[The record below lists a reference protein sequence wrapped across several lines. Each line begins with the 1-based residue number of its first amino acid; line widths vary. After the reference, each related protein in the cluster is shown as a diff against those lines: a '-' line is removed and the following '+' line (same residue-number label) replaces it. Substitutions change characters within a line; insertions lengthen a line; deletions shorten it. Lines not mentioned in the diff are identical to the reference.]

1 MCLCLCSPICLNR
14 PLVAKM
20 TTCGHIFCWPCLLR
34 HISFCEDD
42 PKKKHAYCPICMTY
56 LETDKL
62 KSVELRRST
71 EVSEGATIEMQLMV
85 KSKACAMGL
94 PYDAWRKQGKAGQV
108 RLPWYNQKNAI
119 FSHFA
124 LSSNP
129 QSVLLREED
138 EILLLREQCA
148 TDGCLDLIPFV
159 EGAFEL
165 INSKKITQ
173 KVCEK
178 PKESKTVAAAAA
190 EKEKGGGE
198 EEVVEVEE
206 EKKGTECAKCVDV
219 CDILS
224 DESLSFYYQ
233 IVTGENIFLS
243 PFNMVMLEKEVSTH
257 GTLLP
262 QRISVKVDA
271 MEGCIQSDETRRT
284 HKRFAFLPLTASF
297 TLIEAD
303 PSFFRLSKDVY
314 SAFSQKIRAK
324 RAKRE
329 SQKRR
334 DKAEKE
340 AFEATPMFPAPP
352 VFSDADFLPLP
363 QGPPSLDECPP
374 LSALSSELDSGQS
387 SSQPAPTPV
396 KSPWGSGSYASIKKS
411 GEKTAKKDA
420 KEEFPE
426 LGGSS
431 SSSLNASTSTSMPS
445 LGAWGKKSVSTGG
458 SGNGKG
464 SGGSGANSRIRNAQS
479 ENNFKLYLEEERR
492 RKEDMEQR
500 RRDLIVEDELDYDG
514 EDAEEYIPPAFRTS
528 IADSLVLSISS
539 GSANESTNKKKRNR
553 KNKRK

>member
-1 MCLCLCSPICLNR
+1 MNR

-71 EVSEGATIEMQLMV
+71 EVTEGATIEMQLMV

-94 PYDAWRKQGKAGQV
+94 PYDAWRKQSKTGQV
-108 RLPWYNQKNAI
+108 RLPWYNQKNAL

-148 TDGCLDLIPFV
+148 ADGCLDLIPFV

-165 INSKKITQ
+165 INAKKTPQ
-173 KVCEK
+173 KISEK
-178 PKESKTVAAAAA
+178 AKESKTTTTVAT
-190 EKEKGGGE
+190 EKEKGVDGGGE
-198 EEVVEVEE
+198 EGG
-206 EKKGTECAKCVDV
+206 KKGIDEDAKCVDV

-224 DESLSFYYQ
+224 DEGLSFYYQ
-233 IVTGENIFLS
+233 IVTGENIFLNA
-243 PFNMVMLEKEVSTH
+243 FGMTMLEKEVSTH

-262 QRISVKVDA
+262 QRISVKVEA
-271 MEGCIQSDETRRT
+271 TEGCIQSEETRRT

-303 PSFFRLSKDVY
+303 PSFFRFSKDVY
-314 SAFSQKIRAK
+314 STFSQKIRAK

-374 LSALSSELDSGQS
+374 LSALSSELDSDQS
-387 SSQPAPTPV
+387 SSQSVATPQKSPV
-396 KSPWGSGSYASIKKS
+396 KSPWGSGSYASIKK
-411 GEKTAKKDA
+411 TTKKGV

-431 SSSLNASTSTSMPS
+431 SSSSSSLNASTSTSVPS
-445 LGAWGKKSVSTGG
+445 LSAWGKKSLGASSGKVNGG
-458 SGNGKG
+458 SSLNG
-464 SGGSGANSRIRNAQS
+464 SNSRIRNTQS
-479 ENNFKLYLEEERR
+479 ENDFKLYLEEERR

-514 EDAEEYIPPAFRTS
+514 DDAEEYIPPAFRTS

-539 GSANESTNKKKRNR
+539 GSTNESANKKKRNR
-553 KNKRK
+553 RNKKK